1 MIVASKK
8 VKDTPIVAKVVR
20 AGTHYAAFI
29 ELPDGS
35 SFGKVRLIKNRQEAI
50 RKARADLSSLDEM
63 LGV

>member
-8 VKDTPIVAKVVR
+8 VSDTPILAKVVR
-20 AGTHYAAFI
+20 AGDKWAAFV

-35 SFGKVRLIKNRQEAI
+35 SFGKVRLIKSKQEAI
-50 RKARADLSSLDEM
+50 RKARADLASLDEM

>member
-8 VKDTPIVAKVVR
+8 VADTPIVAKVVR
-20 AGTHYAAFI
+20 AGDKWAAFI

-35 SFGKVRLIKNRQEAI
+35 SFGKVRLIKNKRDAI
-50 RKARADLSSLDEM
+50 SKARSDLASLDGM